1 MNKLFTI
8 SIIFFALFSQAQSF
22 APAAGLPG
30 STAIHK
36 DSSIIVNWA
45 SGITLTRGYLN
56 VANPTAGTA
65 SYGEESDAL
74 GIAEGDGTSVVSLG
88 DSGIAILTFPSPI
101 INLAGPDFAVFENGF
116 ADHYMEFAHVEVSS
130 DGINYFRF
138 PSVSETPLSPQM
150 DNFSFGD
157 CRYVHNLAGKY
168 RQGYGTPFDLDDLAS
183 EIGLNVNNV
192 THVRLIDV
200 IGSINPVYGTTD
212 ALGNLINDSYPT
224 EFGPGGFDLDGV
236 AVLHEMPAGLNENSL
251 VVKMYPNPTSGK
263 LTIQTNTVGRIQ
275 ISNLLGQVIYSPD
288 VNQYLTIDLSEF
300 KGDLLFITFESG
312 GKWIVERVLV
322 E

>member
-1 MNKLFTI
+1 MNKILTI
-8 SIIFFALFSQAQSF
+8 SLILLSLFSQAQSF

-45 SGITLTRGYLN
+45 SGINLTRGYLN

-65 SYGEESDAL
+65 SFGVESDAL
-74 GIAEGDGTSVVSLG
+74 GVAEGDGTSVVSLG
-88 DSGIAILTFPSPI
+88 DSGIAILTFPTPI

-116 ADHYMEFAHVEVSS
+116 DDNYMEFAHVEVSS

-138 PSVSETPLSPQM
+138 PSASETPLSPQM

-168 RQGYGTPFDLDDLAS
+168 RQGFGTPFDLDELAS

-200 IGSINPVYGTTD
+200 IGSVNPAFGTTD

-236 AVLHEMPAGLNENSL
+236 AVLHEMPAGLIENSL
-251 VVKMYPNPTSGK
+251 VVKMYPNPTSGNLNITTKGNALIRILNMQGQLLAEYEMDQSIK
-263 LTIQTNTVGRIQ
+263 L
-275 ISNLLGQVIYSPD
+275 
-288 VNQYLTIDLSEF
+288 DLSEF
-300 KGDLLFITFESG
+300 NGQLLFVEVITHE
-312 GKWIVERVLV
+312 GKFLERIRID
-322 E
+322 